1 MSIGSGSF
9 GSSSSAAGNVAA
21 SRRLPSKTM
30 QRIMALRLSQ
40 KTAAAEV
47 EMRARETGASPD
59 SSAMAY
65 DDREEPGAVD
75 DSKTRRLG
83 LIDLLRGP
91 FDVKSVAL
99 TGLFVLAVFY
109 TMYFMRAMLLP
120 LVLALLLSYLL
131 TPLVRGLG
139 QIHVR
144 PPLGAAIILLS
155 LVGLLGY
162 GIYFLSEPVAGWIE
176 KAPYSLHQLQ
186 QKLLPLKKPIE
197 KVAQATGEID
207 KLTSPEQPQQPVAQT
222 VVVKRSAFFEA
233 FLTQGPEFVASTVV
247 MLILLYFLLAY
258 DGVFLSK
265 IIKVTPKLGDKKKAV
280 SIMRE
285 IESQISR
292 YLLTITLINIGLGIA
307 VGTTVHFLGLRNP
320 IMWGAMVA
328 VLNFIP
334 YLGALTGIICMTLG
348 AVLSYDSLGYAMVFP
363 ASYLIIAILE
373 GNFITPWV
381 LGRSLTLNPVL
392 ILIALAFWGWMW
404 GISGMI
410 LAVPILATFKI
421 FCDHIEPMAPVSE
434 FMS

>member
-1 MSIGSGSF
+1 
-9 GSSSSAAGNVAA
+9 
-21 SRRLPSKTM
+21 
-30 QRIMALRLSQ
+30 MALDDHEEIGTEE
-40 KTAAAEV
+40 KTP
-47 EMRARETGASPD
+47 ARSFHLKD
-59 SSAMAY
+59 
-65 DDREEPGAVD
+65 VL
-75 DSKTRRLG
+75 RR
-83 LIDLLRGP
+83 P
-91 FDVKSVAL
+91 FDIKSFAL

-109 TMYFMRAMLLP
+109 TMYFMRSMLLP

-131 TPLVRGLG
+131 APVVRALG
-139 QIHVR
+139 RIR
-144 PPLGAAIILLS
+144 IGPPLGAALVLLT
-155 LVGLLGY
+155 VIGLLVY
-162 GIYFLSEPVAGWIE
+162 GVSFLSEPAAGWIE

-186 QKLLPLKKPIE
+186 QKLLPLKRPIE
-197 KVAQATGEID
+197 KVAEATGEID
-207 KLTSPEQPQQPVAQT
+207 KLTSPEQPQAQPQA
-222 VVVKRSAFFEA
+222 VVVKRSAFAEA
-233 FLTQGPEFVASTVV
+233 FFTQGPEFIASTVV
-247 MLILLYFLLAY
+247 MFILLYFLLAY
-258 DGVFLSK
+258 DGVFLNK
-265 IIKVTPKLGDKKKAV
+265 IIRVTPRLGDKKRAV

-292 YLLTITLINIGLGIA
+292 YLLTITLINIGLGIS
-307 VGTTVHFLGLRNP
+307 VGVTVHFLGLRNP
-320 IMWGAMVA
+320 IMWGVMVA

-373 GNFITPWV
+373 GNFVTPWV

-421 FCDHIEPMAPVSE
+421 FCDHIKPMAPVSE

>member
-1 MSIGSGSF
+1 
-9 GSSSSAAGNVAA
+9 
-21 SRRLPSKTM
+21 
-30 QRIMALRLSQ
+30 
-40 KTAAAEV
+40 
-47 EMRARETGASPD
+47 
-59 SSAMAY
+59 
-65 DDREEPGAVD
+65 
-75 DSKTRRLG
+75 
-83 LIDLLRGP
+83 
-91 FDVKSVAL
+91 
-99 TGLFVLAVFY
+99 
-109 TMYFMRAMLLP
+109 MYFMRSMLLP

-131 TPLVRGLG
+131 APLVRALG
-139 QIHVR
+139 RIR
-144 PPLGAAIILLS
+144 IGPPLGAAVVLLS
-155 LVGLLGY
+155 LIGLMVY
-162 GIYFLSEPVAGWIE
+162 GISFISEPAAGWIE

-197 KVAQATGEID
+197 KVAEATGEID
-207 KLTSPEQPQQPVAQT
+207 KLTSPEQPQAQPQA
-222 VVVKRSAFFEA
+222 VVVKRSAFADVF
-233 FLTQGPEFVASTVV
+233 FTQGPEFLASTVV
-247 MLILLYFLLAY
+247 MFILLYFLLAY
-258 DGVFLSK
+258 DGVFLNK
-265 IIKVTPKLGDKKKAV
+265 IIRVTPRLGDKKRAV

-307 VGTTVHFLGLRNP
+307 VGTTVHFLGLQNP
-320 IMWGAMVA
+320 IMWGTMVA

-373 GNFITPWV
+373 GNFVTPWV
-381 LGRSLTLNPVL
+381 LGRSLTLNPIL